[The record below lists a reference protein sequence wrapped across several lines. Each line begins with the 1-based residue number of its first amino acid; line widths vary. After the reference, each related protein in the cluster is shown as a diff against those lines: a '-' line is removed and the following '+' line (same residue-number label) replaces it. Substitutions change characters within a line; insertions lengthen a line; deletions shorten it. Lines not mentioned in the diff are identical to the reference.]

1 MERCKIATITR
12 PGEITVD
19 NSARYSAIRYKFK
32 TRHKRPAEVRDD
44 TAAAAYGA
52 LFRGIRN
59 NNGTGEKQVIFERN
73 RNSIKDF
80 IAAV

>member
-32 TRHKRPAEVRDD
+32 TRHKRPAEVKGR
-44 TAAAAYGA
+44 YSRG
-52 LFRGIRN
+52 GIRSFVPRHTEY
-59 NNGTGEKQVIFERN
+59 NGTGEKQVIFERN